1 MEKNISEY
9 RTVQFYT
16 RHVVYKKLTT
26 ISFLVQT
33 SASIFTFSVNLTELR
48 IILKK
53 IGQRISARQPW
64 RKSLDLPEER
74 NMRASRNPTRVFI
87 HFINYAKDFTE
98 RRFR

>member
-53 IGQRISARQPW
+53 LKLRYKNWSTNICKTALEKKLRPA
-64 RKSLDLPEER
+64 
-74 NMRASRNPTRVFI
+74 
-87 HFINYAKDFTE
+87 
-98 RRFR
+98 